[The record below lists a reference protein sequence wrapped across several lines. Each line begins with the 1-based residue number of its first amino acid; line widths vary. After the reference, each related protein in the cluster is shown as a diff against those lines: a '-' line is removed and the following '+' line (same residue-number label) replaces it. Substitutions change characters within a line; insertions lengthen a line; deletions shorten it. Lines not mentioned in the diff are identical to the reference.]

1 MTADTATQAQSQP
14 FQAEV
19 AELLHLMV
27 HSVYSETDI
36 FLRELISNASDACD
50 KLRYEAIA
58 APDLMADGAP
68 PKIRILPNKK
78 ADTLS
83 VIDNGIG
90 MNRQELIDNLG
101 TIARSGTKSFL
112 SRLTEAKDGAGLI
125 GQFGV
130 GFYAAF
136 MVADRIVVTSRRAG
150 TDEVWTWSSSGGS
163 GFEVAPGSEED
174 ARRLTRGT
182 EIALHL
188 KSDAKKYLETY
199 EIERI
204 VGAYSDNIQFPIELV
219 PEEGEP
225 RQINSA
231 SALWQRSKSELSAED
246 YKQAYR
252 SIANAFDDPAMTLH
266 YRAEG
271 RQSYAVLLFAPSNKP
286 LDPFEPQ
293 RKGKVKL
300 YVRRV
305 FISDDADLLPA
316 YLRFIRGVIDS
327 EDLPLNISREMLQNN
342 PQLAQIK
349 KAVTSRIVSEL
360 ENLSE
365 KEPTVFTG
373 IWDAFGALI
382 KEGLWEDQE
391 RRQKLLALSRFTST
405 VGKRRSLKQYVE
417 NLKPNQTEIYYLTGP
432 SVERLKS
439 NPKLESA
446 GARGIEVLLLTDPV
460 DSFWTSAQLDFEG
473 KPLKSLSQGDIDFGP
488 IPLLEEKKED
498 KDTPAADEDA
508 IVAVIKDTLGE
519 RVSDVRASQRLTSS
533 ASCLVAE
540 GGGPDRVL
548 ERLLAQQNRGALTK
562 PILEINM
569 RHPLVMAIATAKDV
583 QKDLSFLLL
592 EQAQIL
598 EGELPEDP
606 AAFAGRLN
614 QLVLRGLRARSMN
627 AANVCRAPMP
637 AFDAG
642 GRLSVEPNLQTR
654 PSSLAVLTGTTCRR
668 PWPRL
673 TKASTAASR
682 SFAALA
688 A

>member
-1 MTADTATQAQSQP
+1 MTADTTTSSPSQSQP

-58 APDLMADGAP
+58 APDLMADGAA
-68 PKIRILPNKK
+68 PKIRIAPDKK
-78 ADTLS
+78 AKTLS

-90 MNRQELIDNLG
+90 MDRQELIDNLG

-150 TDEVWTWSSSGGS
+150 TDEVWVWSSSGGS
-163 GFEVAPGSEED
+163 GFEIAPGSDDD
-174 ARRLTRGT
+174 AKRITRGT
-182 EIALHL
+182 GIALHL
-188 KSDAKKYLETY
+188 KDDAKKYLETY

-231 SALWQRSKSELSAED
+231 SALWQRPKSELSADD
-246 YKQAYR
+246 YTQAYR
-252 SIANAFDDPAMTLH
+252 SIAGAFDDPAMTLH

-271 RQSYAVLLFAPSNKP
+271 RQSYAVLLFAPSTKP
-286 LDPFEPQ
+286 FDLFEPH

-305 FISDDADLLPA
+305 FIADDAELLPA

-342 PQLAQIK
+342 PQLAQIR
-349 KAVTSRIVSEL
+349 KAVTSRVITEL
-360 ENLSE
+360 ENLGD
-365 KEPTVFTG
+365 KEPEAFAK
-373 IWDAFGALI
+373 IWDGFGPVI
-382 KEGLWEDQE
+382 KEGIWEDYE
-391 RRQKLLALSRFTST
+391 RREKLLGLSRFTTTS
-405 VGKRRSLKQYVE
+405 GEKRSIRQYVE
-417 NLKPNQTEIYYLTGP
+417 DLKPNQTEIYYLTGE
-432 SVERLKS
+432 SVERLKA

-446 GARGIEVLLLTDPV
+446 TARGIEVLLLTDPV
-460 DSFWTSAQLDFEG
+460 DAFWTSAPLDFGG
-473 KPLKSLSQGDIDFGP
+473 KPLKSLSQGDIDFGL
-488 IPLLEEKKED
+488 IPLLEEKSQEEKD
-498 KDTPAADEDA
+498 KDKPQADEA
-508 IVAVIKDTLGE
+508 AVIAVIKDTLGE

-533 ASCLVAE
+533 ASCLVA
-540 GGGPDRVL
+540 GGDGRDRAL
-548 ERLLAQQNRGALTK
+548 ERLLAAQNRGAATK

-569 RHPLVMAIATAKDV
+569 RHPLVTAIAGAGDAA
-583 QKDLSFLLL
+583 KDLSFLLL

-598 EGELPEDP
+598 DGELPEDP
-606 AAFAGRLN
+606 AAFANRLN
-614 QLVLRGLRARSMN
+614 QLVLKGLH
-627 AANVCRAPMP
+627 P
-637 AFDAG
+637 
-642 GRLSVEPNLQTR
+642 
-654 PSSLAVLTGTTCRR
+654 
-668 PWPRL
+668 
-673 TKASTAASR
+673 
-682 SFAALA
+682 
-688 A
+688 